1 MPWLFCIYYL
11 SDIIYNNNTM
21 GKTIRLI
28 KVLSSI
34 VIILEILFGGVFS
47 IFYFNNFL
55 DFQNLVKPF
64 TIAIIAVSIIVVNC
78 LFVWIVTLVLASLR
92 QKTDLHAAE
101 IIGSDVQEA
110 YNFAMIG
117 LAITDD
123 KNTVLWTNDLFKA
136 RHIEIMDMDIIAWQ
150 PELSVL
156 RESSNSEQS
165 AKIEINS
172 RTYSVKLLP
181 EAGLWIFK
189 DVTDYES
196 IYNYSKEQAPVVGI
210 LAIDNYDDV
219 VRGDDDFNDVV
230 TKVKNDIFSYA
241 KDYGILLRRIK
252 DDSYSMLCN
261 YASFSRMLD
270 DRFSIIDKVRG
281 ESTRG
286 EIPLTLSIGIAHDFP
301 DVNKL
306 NDLANDALDIAMS
319 RGGDQV
325 VVSAYG
331 QEMKFYGGKSEA
343 QEKRNRVKTRVLADS
358 LISLI
363 NASEKVLIMG
373 HANMDMDAFG
383 ACLGMKAICNRLKKY
398 SRVVVDLK
406 NTEAKTRSAM
416 TSSFGKDELEKIVV
430 NSKEAEDQIDG
441 NTLLV
446 VLDVHIPSMVMAPK
460 LVDKAAKIVVIDH
473 HRRAEEYIDSP
484 VFNHI
489 DPAASSTCELIS
501 EFIRFSSINPRIELP
516 STFAT
521 IMLSG
526 IFLDSSYFKSR
537 NTGIRTF
544 EAATILKEYGA
555 DNSLADDFLKD
566 DYEEHKEVTEITS
579 NLETPFYGVVIA
591 SANQDRLYD
600 YATIAK
606 AANTCLSYKGVHA
619 AFVIGK
625 VSQREIRLSA
635 RSDGTINVSLLSEK
649 LGGGGH
655 FTSAAAMFT
664 GNDLK
669 IVKEKI
675 LMVLESSLSEA
686 TNTGLPKTSE
696 EE

>member
-1 MPWLFCIYYL
+1 
-11 SDIIYNNNTM
+11 M
-21 GKTIRLI
+21 GKTIRFIKLFALI
-28 KVLSSI
+28 IIFVEVVFAVVLSILFFFNLFNFQSILNPYILVAIMVGI
-34 VIILEILFGGVFS
+34 VILDGLF
-47 IFYFNNFL
+47 
-55 DFQNLVKPF
+55 
-64 TIAIIAVSIIVVNC
+64 TWIIIRR
-78 LFVWIVTLVLASLR
+78 LTSLR
-92 QKTDLHAAE
+92 QKTDLRAAE
-101 IIGSDVQEA
+101 VIGSDIQEA

-123 KNTVLWTNDLFKA
+123 QNNVLWTNDLFKE
-136 RHIEIMDMDIIAWQ
+136 RHIEIMDKNIIEWK

-156 RESSNSEQS
+156 RDTTNSEGS
-165 AKIEINS
+165 CKVNFGD
-172 RTYSVKLLP
+172 RFYSVKLIP

-189 DVTDYES
+189 DIDDYEDA
-196 IYNYSKEQAPVVGI
+196 YNYSTQQAPVIGI

-230 TKVKNDIFSYA
+230 TKVKNDIFTYA
-241 KDYGILLRRIK
+241 KEFGILLRRIK

-270 DRFSIIDKVRG
+270 DRFSIIDKVRN
-281 ESTRG
+281 ESSRG

-363 NASEKVLIMG
+363 NTSQKVLIMG
-373 HANMDMDAFG
+373 HANMDMDALG
-383 ACLGMKAICNRLKKY
+383 ACLGMKAICNRLNKY
-398 SRVVVDLK
+398 SRIVVDLK
-406 NTEAKTRSAM
+406 NTEAKTRAAL
-416 TSSFGKDELEKIVV
+416 TSTFGKDELDKLVV
-430 NSKEAEDQIDG
+430 NSKDAEDIIDG

-446 VLDVHIPSMVMAPK
+446 VVDVHTPGMVMAPK
-460 LVDKAAKIVVIDH
+460 LVDKASKIVVIDH
-473 HRRAEEYIDSP
+473 HRRAEEYIESP

-516 STFAT
+516 STYAT

-526 IFLDSSYFKSR
+526 IFLDSAYFKSR

-566 DYEEHKEVTEITS
+566 DYEEHKEVSEITS
-579 NLETPFYGVVIA
+579 NLETPYYGVVIA
-591 SANQDRLYD
+591 TANQDRLYD
-600 YATIAK
+600 HATIAK
-606 AANTCLSYKGVHA
+606 AANMCLTYKGVHA
-619 AFVIGK
+619 AFVVGK
-625 VSQREIRLSA
+625 VSPREMRLSA
-635 RSDGTINVSLLSEK
+635 RSDGTINVSLLTEK

-655 FTSAAAMFT
+655 FTSAAASFNGT
-664 GNDLK
+664 D
-669 IVKEKI
+669 VKVAKQKI
-675 LMVLESSLSEA
+675 LMVLESSLAEA
-686 TNTGLPKTSE
+686 TNAGLPKNSE
-696 EE
+696 ED

>member
-1 MPWLFCIYYL
+1 
-11 SDIIYNNNTM
+11 M
-21 GKTIRLI
+21 GKTIKRI
-28 KVLSSI
+28 KTLSFIIITIEI
-34 VIILEILFGGVFS
+34 VALAIFAV
-47 IFYFNNFL
+47 FYFNNFF
-55 DFQNLVKPF
+55 DIQSIIKPF
-64 TIAIIAVSIIVVNC
+64 AIALAAVIIAVFDS
-78 LFVWIVTLVLASLR
+78 LFIWIVILLLSSLR
-92 QKTDLHAAE
+92 QKTDLRAAE
-101 IIGSDVQEA
+101 VIGSDVQEA

-123 KNTVLWTNDLFKA
+123 KNTVLWTNDLFKS

-150 PELSVL
+150 PELAAL
-156 RESSNSEQS
+156 RENNVSEQGV
-165 AKIEINS
+165 KVMINS
-172 RTYSVKLLP
+172 RTYAVKLLS

-189 DVTDYES
+189 DITDYEQ
-196 IYNYSKEQAPVVGI
+196 IFNYSKEQAPVVGI

-241 KDYGILLRRIK
+241 KDYGVLLRRIK

-261 YASFSRMLD
+261 YASFSRMLED
-270 DRFSIIDKVRG
+270 KFSIIDKVRG
-281 ESTRG
+281 ESSRG

-363 NASEKVLIMG
+363 NASSRVLIMG

-383 ACLGMKAICNRLKKY
+383 ACLGMKAICTRLKKDA
-398 SRVVVDLK
+398 RVVVDLK
-406 NTEAKTRSAM
+406 NTEAKTRAALN
-416 TSSFGKDELEKIVV
+416 SSFGKEELEKLIVT
-430 NSKEAEDQIDG
+430 SKDAEDMING

-446 VLDVHIPSMVMAPK
+446 VVDVHIPSMVMAPK
-460 LVDKAAKIVVIDH
+460 LVDMAAKIVVIDH

-516 STFAT
+516 STYAT

-526 IFLDSSYFKSR
+526 IFLDSAYFKSR
-537 NTGIRTF
+537 STGIRTF

-566 DYEEHKEVTEITS
+566 GYEEHKEVADITD
-579 NLETPFYGVVIA
+579 NLETPYYGVVIA
-591 SANQDRLYD
+591 TANPDRLYD
-600 YATIAK
+600 HATIAK
-606 AANTCLSYKGVHA
+606 AANLCLTYKGVHA

-625 VSQREIRLSA
+625 ISPREIRLSA
-635 RSDGTINVSLLSEK
+635 RSDGTINVSLLCEK

-655 FTSAAAMFT
+655 FTSAAALFN
-664 GNDLK
+664 GNDMK
-669 IVKEKI
+669 VAKQKI
-675 LMVLESSLSEA
+675 LMVLESSLKEA
-686 TNTGLPKTSE
+686 TNTGLPKNNE

>member
-1 MPWLFCIYYL
+1 
-11 SDIIYNNNTM
+11 M
-21 GKTIRLI
+21 GKTIRII
-28 KVLSSI
+28 KLFSF
-34 VIILEILFGGVFS
+34 VIILLEIVLGVAFS
-47 IFYFNNFL
+47 VLYFNNLFGFA
-55 DFQNLVKPF
+55 DLVKPF
-64 TIAIIAVSIIVVNC
+64 TIALVMVIVTVVDC
-78 LFVWIVTLVLASLR
+78 LFIWIVILILSSLR
-92 QKTDLHAAE
+92 QKTDLRAAE
-101 IIGSDVQEA
+101 VIGSDVQEA

-123 KNTVLWTNDLFKA
+123 NNTVLWTNDLFKA
-136 RHIEIMDMDIIAWQ
+136 RHIEIMDMDIISWQ
-150 PELSVL
+150 PELAAL
-156 RESSNSEQS
+156 RDVNNGDQPV
-165 AKIEINS
+165 KIVVNS
-172 RTYSVKLLP
+172 RTYSVKLLA

-189 DVTDYES
+189 DITDFEQ
-196 IYNYSKEQAPVVGI
+196 IFNYSKEQAPVVGI

-241 KDYGILLRRIK
+241 KEYAILLRRIK

-261 YASFSRMLD
+261 YASFSRMLED
-270 DRFSIIDKVRG
+270 KFSIIDKVRG
-281 ESTRG
+281 ESSRG

-363 NASEKVLIMG
+363 NASDRVLIMG

-383 ACLGMKAICNRLKKY
+383 ACLGMKAICNRLKKN
-398 SRVVVDLK
+398 SRVVADIK
-406 NTEAKTRSAM
+406 NTEAKTRAAM
-416 TSSFGKDELEKIVV
+416 ITSFGKDELEKLIVS
-430 NSKEAEDQIDG
+430 SKEAESLIGG

-446 VLDVHIPSMVMAPK
+446 VVDVHIPSMVMAPK
-460 LVDKAAKIVVIDH
+460 LVDMAAKIVVIDH

-501 EFIRFSSINPRIELP
+501 EFIRFSSINPKIELP
-516 STFAT
+516 STYAT

-526 IFLDSSYFKSR
+526 IFLDSGYFKSR
-537 NTGIRTF
+537 STGIRTF

-566 DYEEHKEVTEITS
+566 DYEEHKEVTEITT

-591 SANQDRLYD
+591 TANQDRLYD
-600 YATIAK
+600 HATIAK
-606 AANTCLSYKGVHA
+606 AANTCLTYKGVHA

-625 VSQREIRLSA
+625 ISQREIRVSA
-635 RSDGTINVSLLSEK
+635 RSDGTINVSLLAEK

-655 FTSAAAMFT
+655 FTSAAASFVGT
-664 GNDLK
+664 DLK
-669 IVKEKI
+669 TIKEKI
-675 LMVLESSLSEA
+675 IVVLETSLIEA
-686 TNTGLPKTSE
+686 TNTGLPKASE
-696 EE
+696 GEE

>member
-1 MPWLFCIYYL
+1 
-11 SDIIYNNNTM
+11 M
-21 GKTIRLI
+21 GKTIKLI
-28 KVLSSI
+28 KIFALTIIFLEVVFGIVLSVLFFFNLFNFQNVLNRYALVGI
-34 VIILEILFGGVFS
+34 VIG
-47 IFYFNNFL
+47 
-55 DFQNLVKPF
+55 
-64 TIAIIAVSIIVVNC
+64 IIVIDG
-78 LFVWIVTLVLASLR
+78 LFTWIIIRRLTSLR
-92 QKTDLHAAE
+92 QKTDLRAAE
-101 IIGSDVQEA
+101 VIGSDIQEA

-123 KNTVLWTNDLFKA
+123 QNNVLWTNDLFKE
-136 RHIEIMDMDIIAWQ
+136 RHIEIMDKNIIEWK
-150 PELSVL
+150 PELGVL
-156 RESSNSEQS
+156 RDTTNSEGVC
-165 AKIEINS
+165 KVNFGD
-172 RTYSVKLLP
+172 RFYSVKLIP

-189 DVTDYES
+189 DIDDYEDA
-196 IYNYSKEQAPVVGI
+196 YNYSTQQAPVIGI

-230 TKVKNDIFSYA
+230 TKVKNDIFNYA
-241 KDYGILLRRIK
+241 KEFGILLRRIK

-261 YASFSRMLD
+261 YASFSRMLED
-270 DRFSIIDKVRG
+270 KFSIIDKVRG
-281 ESTRG
+281 ESSRG

-363 NASEKVLIMG
+363 NTSQKVLIMG
-373 HANMDMDAFG
+373 HANMDMDALG
-383 ACLGMKAICNRLKKY
+383 ACLGMKAICNRLNKY

-406 NTEAKTRSAM
+406 NTEAKTRAAL
-416 TSSFGKDELEKIVV
+416 TSTFGKDELDKLVV
-430 NSKEAEDQIDG
+430 NSKDAEDIIDG

-446 VLDVHIPSMVMAPK
+446 VVDVHTPGMVMAPK
-460 LVDKAAKIVVIDH
+460 LVDKASKIVVIDH
-473 HRRAEEYIDSP
+473 HRRAEEYIESP

-501 EFIRFSSINPRIELP
+501 EFIRFASINPKIELP
-516 STFAT
+516 SSYAT

-526 IFLDSSYFKSR
+526 IFLDSGFFRSR
-537 NTGIRTF
+537 STGIRTF

-566 DYEEHKEVTEITS
+566 DYEEHKEVTEITT

-591 SANQDRLYD
+591 TARQDRLYD

-606 AANTCLSYKGVHA
+606 AANTCLTYKGVHA

-625 VSQREIRLSA
+625 VSNKEIRLSA
-635 RSDGTINVSLLSEK
+635 RSDGTVNVSLLSEK

-655 FTSAAAMFT
+655 FTSAAAMFN
-664 GNDLK
+664 GVDLK
-669 IVKEKI
+669 SVKEKI
-675 LMVLESSLSEA
+675 LVVLETSLAEA
-686 TNTGLPKTSE
+686 TNTALPKATSE
-696 EE
+696 EEE

>member
-1 MPWLFCIYYL
+1 
-11 SDIIYNNNTM
+11 M
-21 GKTIRLI
+21 GKTIKIIKIISLI
-28 KVLSSI
+28 LI
-34 VIILEILFGGVFS
+34 GLEVIAGAFFS
-47 IFYFNNFL
+47 VVYFNNFF
-55 DFQNLVKPF
+55 DFYTNVKPEY
-64 TIAIIAVSIIVVNC
+64 IAVTMAILIAVNC
-78 LFVWIVTLVLASLR
+78 LFIWIIILILSTLR

-123 KNTVLWTNDLFKA
+123 KNIVLWTNDLFKS

-150 PELSVL
+150 PELATL
-156 RESSNSEQS
+156 RDIANGDQTT
-165 AKIEINS
+165 KVVVNS
-172 RTYSVKLLP
+172 RTYSVKLLQ

-189 DVTDYES
+189 DITDYES
-196 IYNYSKEQAPVVGI
+196 IYNYSKDQAPVVGI
-210 LAIDNYDDV
+210 LTIDNYDDV

-241 KDYGILLRRIK
+241 KDFGILLRRIK

-261 YASFSRMLD
+261 FASFSKMLD
-270 DRFSIIDKVRG
+270 DKFSIIDKVRG

-286 EIPLTLSIGIAHDFP
+286 EIPLTLSIGLAHDFP
-301 DVNKL
+301 DVIKL
-306 NDLANDALDIAMS
+306 NDLANEALDIAMS

-363 NASEKVLIMG
+363 NASDYVLIMG
-373 HANMDMDAFG
+373 HAMMDMDAFG
-383 ACLGMKAICNRLKKY
+383 ACLGMKAICNRLKKKA
-398 SRVVVDLK
+398 RIVVDLK
-406 NTEAKTRSAM
+406 NTESKTRAAM
-416 TSSFGKDELEKIVV
+416 TSSFGKDELEKLLVNSRDAEDLLIGNVLLIVV
-430 NSKEAEDQIDG
+430 
-441 NTLLV
+441 
-446 VLDVHIPSMVMAPK
+446 DVHTPDMVMAPK
-460 LVDKAAKIVVIDH
+460 LIDKAAKIVVIDH
-473 HRRAEEYIDSP
+473 HRRAEDYIDSP

-501 EFIRFSSINPRIELP
+501 EFIRFSSINPKIELP
-516 STFAT
+516 STYAT

-566 DYEEHKEVTEITS
+566 DYEEHREVTDITT
-579 NLETPFYGVVIA
+579 NLETPYYGVVIA
-591 SANQDRLYD
+591 TANQDRLYD
-600 YATIAK
+600 HATIAK
-606 AANTCLSYKGVHA
+606 AANTCLSFKGVHA

-625 VSQREIRLSA
+625 VSNREIRVSC
-635 RSDGTINVSLLSEK
+635 RSDGTINVSLLAEK

-655 FTSAAAMFT
+655 FTSAAVMFNT
-664 GNDLK
+664 NDAK
-669 IVKEKI
+669 VVKNSI
-675 LMVLESSLSEA
+675 LGVLESSLTEA
-686 TNTGLPKTSE
+686 TNKGLPKNNE
-696 EE
+696 ED

>member
-1 MPWLFCIYYL
+1 
-11 SDIIYNNNTM
+11 M
-21 GKTIRLI
+21 GKTIRFIKLFALI
-28 KVLSSI
+28 IIFIEVVFAVVISI
-34 VIILEILFGGVFS
+34 LFFFNLFNFQSILNPYILVAIMVGIIILDGLF
-47 IFYFNNFL
+47 
-55 DFQNLVKPF
+55 
-64 TIAIIAVSIIVVNC
+64 TWIIIRR
-78 LFVWIVTLVLASLR
+78 LTSLR
-92 QKTDLHAAE
+92 QKTDLRAAE
-101 IIGSDVQEA
+101 VIGSDIQEA

-123 KNTVLWTNDLFKA
+123 QNNVLWTNDLFKE
-136 RHIEIMDMDIIAWQ
+136 RHIEIMDKNIIEWK
-150 PELSVL
+150 PELGVL
-156 RESSNSEQS
+156 RDTTNSEGS
-165 AKIEINS
+165 CKVNFGD
-172 RTYSVKLLP
+172 RFYSVKLIP

-189 DVTDYES
+189 DIDDYEDA
-196 IYNYSKEQAPVVGI
+196 YNYSTQQAPVIGI

-230 TKVKNDIFSYA
+230 TKVKNDIFNYA
-241 KDYGILLRRIK
+241 KEFGILLRRIK

-270 DRFSIIDKVRG
+270 DRFSIIDKVRN
-281 ESTRG
+281 ESSRG

-363 NASEKVLIMG
+363 NASQKVLIMG
-373 HANMDMDAFG
+373 HANMDMDALG
-383 ACLGMKAICNRLKKY
+383 ACLGMKAICNRLDKY

-406 NTEAKTRSAM
+406 NTEAKTRAAL
-416 TSSFGKDELEKIVV
+416 TSTFGKDELDKLVV
-430 NSKEAEDQIDG
+430 NSKDAEDIIDG

-446 VLDVHIPSMVMAPK
+446 VVDVHTPGMVMAPK
-460 LVDKAAKIVVIDH
+460 LVDKASKIVVIDH
-473 HRRAEEYIDSP
+473 HRRAEEYIESP

-501 EFIRFSSINPRIELP
+501 EFIRFASINPKIELP
-516 STFAT
+516 SSYAT

-526 IFLDSSYFKSR
+526 IFLDSGFFRSR
-537 NTGIRTF
+537 STGIRTF

-566 DYEEHKEVTEITS
+566 DYEEHKEVTEITT

-591 SANQDRLYD
+591 TAKSDRLYD

-606 AANTCLSYKGVHA
+606 AANTCLTYKGVHA

-625 VSQREIRLSA
+625 VSNKEIRLSA
-635 RSDGTINVSLLSEK
+635 RSDGTVNVSLLSEK

-655 FTSAAAMFT
+655 FTSAAAMFN
-664 GNDLK
+664 GVDLK
-669 IVKEKI
+669 SVKEKI
-675 LMVLESSLSEA
+675 LVVLETSLAEA
-686 TNTGLPKTSE
+686 TNTALPKATGE
-696 EE
+696 EEE

>member
-1 MPWLFCIYYL
+1 
-11 SDIIYNNNTM
+11 M
-21 GKTIRLI
+21 GKTIRFIKLFALI
-28 KVLSSI
+28 IIFIEVVFAVVISI
-34 VIILEILFGGVFS
+34 LFFFNLFNFQSILNPYILVAIMVGIIILDGLF
-47 IFYFNNFL
+47 
-55 DFQNLVKPF
+55 
-64 TIAIIAVSIIVVNC
+64 TWIIIRR
-78 LFVWIVTLVLASLR
+78 LTSLR
-92 QKTDLHAAE
+92 QKTDLRAAE
-101 IIGSDVQEA
+101 VIGSDIQEA

-123 KNTVLWTNDLFKA
+123 QNNVLWTNDLFKE
-136 RHIEIMDMDIIAWQ
+136 RHIEIMDKNIIEWK
-150 PELSVL
+150 PELGVL
-156 RESSNSEQS
+156 RDTTNSEGS
-165 AKIEINS
+165 CKVNFGD
-172 RTYSVKLLP
+172 RFYSVKLIP

-189 DVTDYES
+189 DIDDYEDA
-196 IYNYSKEQAPVVGI
+196 YNYSTQQAPVIGI

-230 TKVKNDIFSYA
+230 TKVKNDIFNYA
-241 KDYGILLRRIK
+241 KEFGILLRRIK

-261 YASFSRMLD
+261 YASFSRMLED
-270 DRFSIIDKVRG
+270 KFSIIDKVRG
-281 ESTRG
+281 ESSRG

-363 NASEKVLIMG
+363 NTSQKVLIMG
-373 HANMDMDAFG
+373 HANMDMDALG
-383 ACLGMKAICNRLKKY
+383 ACLGMKAICNRLNKY

-406 NTEAKTRSAM
+406 NTEAKTRAAL
-416 TSSFGKDELEKIVV
+416 TSTFGKDELDKLVV
-430 NSKEAEDQIDG
+430 NSKDAEDIIDG

-446 VLDVHIPSMVMAPK
+446 VVDVHTPGMVMAPK
-460 LVDKAAKIVVIDH
+460 LVDKASKIVVIDH
-473 HRRAEEYIDSP
+473 HRRAEEYIESP

-501 EFIRFSSINPRIELP
+501 EFIRFASINPKIELP
-516 STFAT
+516 SSYAT

-526 IFLDSSYFKSR
+526 IFLDSGFFRSR
-537 NTGIRTF
+537 STGIRTF

-566 DYEEHKEVTEITS
+566 DYEEHKEVTEITT

-591 SANQDRLYD
+591 TAKSDRLYD

-606 AANTCLSYKGVHA
+606 AANTCLTYKGVHA

-625 VSQREIRLSA
+625 VSNKEIRLSA
-635 RSDGTINVSLLSEK
+635 RSDGTVNVSLLSEK

-655 FTSAAAMFT
+655 FTSAAAMFN
-664 GNDLK
+664 GVDLK
-669 IVKEKI
+669 SVKEKI
-675 LMVLESSLSEA
+675 LVVLETSLAEA
-686 TNTGLPKTSE
+686 TNTALPKATGE
-696 EE
+696 EEE

>member
-1 MPWLFCIYYL
+1 
-11 SDIIYNNNTM
+11 M
-21 GKTIRLI
+21 GKTIRFIKLFALI
-28 KVLSSI
+28 IIFVEVVFAVVLSILFFFNLFNFQNILKPYLLVGI
-34 VIILEILFGGVFS
+34 VIG
-47 IFYFNNFL
+47 
-55 DFQNLVKPF
+55 
-64 TIAIIAVSIIVVNC
+64 IIVLDG
-78 LFVWIVTLVLASLR
+78 LFTWIIIRRLTSLR
-92 QKTDLHAAE
+92 QKTDLRAAE
-101 IIGSDVQEA
+101 VIGSDIQEA

-123 KNTVLWTNDLFKA
+123 QNNVLWTNDLFKE
-136 RHIEIMDMDIIAWQ
+136 RHIEIMDKNIIEWK
-150 PELSVL
+150 PELGVL
-156 RESSNSEQS
+156 RDTTNSEGS
-165 AKIEINS
+165 CKVNFGD
-172 RTYSVKLLP
+172 RFYSVKLIP

-189 DVTDYES
+189 DIDDYEDA
-196 IYNYSKEQAPVVGI
+196 YNYSTQQAPVIGI

-230 TKVKNDIFSYA
+230 TKVKNDIFTYA
-241 KDYGILLRRIK
+241 KEFGILLRRIK

-261 YASFSRMLD
+261 YASFSRMLED
-270 DRFSIIDKVRG
+270 KFSIIDKVRG
-281 ESTRG
+281 ESSRG

-363 NASEKVLIMG
+363 NTSQKVLIMG
-373 HANMDMDAFG
+373 HANMDMDALG
-383 ACLGMKAICNRLKKY
+383 ACLGMKAICNRLNKY

-406 NTEAKTRSAM
+406 NTEAKTRAAL
-416 TSSFGKDELEKIVV
+416 TSTFGKDELDKLVV
-430 NSKEAEDQIDG
+430 NSKDAEDIIDG

-446 VLDVHIPSMVMAPK
+446 VVDVHTPGMVMAPK
-460 LVDKAAKIVVIDH
+460 LVDKASKIVVIDH
-473 HRRAEEYIDSP
+473 HRRAEEYIESP

-489 DPAASSTCELIS
+489 DPAASSTCELLS
-501 EFIRFSSINPRIELP
+501 EFIRFASINPKIELP
-516 STFAT
+516 SSYAT

-526 IFLDSSYFKSR
+526 IFLDSGFFRSR
-537 NTGIRTF
+537 STGIRTF

-566 DYEEHKEVTEITS
+566 DFEEHKEVTEITT

-591 SANQDRLYD
+591 TARQDRLYD
-600 YATIAK
+600 HATIAK
-606 AANTCLSYKGVHA
+606 AANTCLTYKGVHA

-625 VSQREIRLSA
+625 VSNKEIRLSA
-635 RSDGTINVSLLSEK
+635 RSDGTVNVSLLSEK

-655 FTSAAAMFT
+655 FTSAAAMFN
-664 GNDLK
+664 GVDLK
-669 IVKEKI
+669 SVKEKI
-675 LMVLESSLSEA
+675 LVVLETSLAEA
-686 TNTGLPKTSE
+686 TNTALPKATGE
-696 EE
+696 EEE